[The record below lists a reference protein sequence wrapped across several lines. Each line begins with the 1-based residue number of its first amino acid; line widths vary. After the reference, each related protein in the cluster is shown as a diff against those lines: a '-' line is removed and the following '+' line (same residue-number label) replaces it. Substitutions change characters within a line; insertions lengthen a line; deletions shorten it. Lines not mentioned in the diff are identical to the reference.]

1 MKKLL
6 FMVAAILV
14 FASAPKVLMAAPA
27 VMAEQAASENV
38 VDYTFDWTQQSDYN
52 MWADPEAL
60 KANISVS
67 KEDGLSVK
75 NETKTEFWKIQYSL
89 GNNVPLSKGTEY
101 SIEIEMKGSD
111 AGHATVSMGNWDCF
125 GTPQQVE
132 FTNQYKTITLPYTSD
147 YDGNGFIF
155 MQSGDFV
162 GTISVKS
169 IKVVHSGKAIPSF
182 PLDLVSVDYTAS
194 GATRADGW
202 GTGFKSEIDGGACV
216 ISHGETTKA
225 YEAQVNFAN
234 VYPKGATIK
243 LSMKVKGNQKGSISA
258 ELQNPNGLK
267 FTNKYVSCGSF
278 PVINLTT
285 DYKEVEV
292 STMCTGDGATRLL
305 LNLGTYAGTVSIK
318 NLKIVA
324 EGVKQESLTIPSS
337 SFATYAAYYPVDYR
351 SSNLEAYAVKLD
363 AKTKTITTEKI
374 DGVVPAGKAVLLKG
388 VPRKS
393 YELTLAQG
401 AVTQFETDLKVSEGS
416 ATSIDNTTAVYGLAT
431 VNNQDGFYKAVG
443 KKIPAKCAYLEIE
456 DNGNSA
462 KFYSLGDHS
471 GSTTG
476 ITSVKNEA
484 VGNNAPMYNLAG
496 QLVDKG
502 YKGIVIKNG
511 KKIVLK

>member
-27 VMAEQAASENV
+27 VMAEQDASENV
-38 VDYTFDWTQQSDYN
+38 VDYTLDWTQESAYN

-67 KEDGLSVK
+67 KDGLSVK
-75 NETKTEFWKIQYSL
+75 NETKTDFWRIQYSL

-111 AGHATVSMGNWDCF
+111 AGHATVSMGYWGCF

-147 YDGNGFIF
+147 FDGNGFIF

-169 IKVVHSGKAIPSF
+169 IKVVHSEKATTRYTF
-182 PLDLVSVDYTAS
+182 DLANVNYTDGVAK
-194 GATRADGW
+194 ADGW
-202 GTGFKSEIDGGACV
+202 GTGFVSKNDGSACV
-216 ISHGETTKA
+216 ISHGETTEA
-225 YEAQVNFAN
+225 WQAQVNFAN

-243 LSMKVKGNQKGSISA
+243 LSMEVKGSEVGSISA
-258 ELQNPNGLK
+258 ELQNPNGLE
-267 FTNKYVSCGSF
+267 FTGKYVSCGSF
-278 PVINLTT
+278 PDINLTK
-285 DYKEVEV
+285 DYKEVAV
-292 STMCTGDGATRLL
+292 STVCNGDGATRLL
-305 LNLGTYAGTVSIK
+305 LNLGKYPGTVSIK

-337 SFATYAAYYPVDYR
+337 SFATYAAYYPVNYAK
-351 SSNLEAYAVKLD
+351 LGLTAYAVKLN
-363 AKTKTITTEKI
+363 AEEKTIILDEIK
-374 DGVVPAGKAVLLKG
+374 DVVPAGVPVLLKG
-388 VPRKS
+388 DAKE
-393 YELTLAQG
+393 YA
-401 AVTQFETDLKVSEGS
+401 FEKADGWSQVYTDLKFSDGT
-416 ATSIDNTTAVYGLAT
+416 ATSTAKTAVYGLAT
-431 VNNQDGFYKAVG
+431 VNGQDGFYKAVG
-443 KKIPAKCAYLEIE
+443 KTIPAKCAYLEIA
-456 DNGNSA
+456 NSANPA
-462 KFYSLGDHS
+462 KFYSLGDQS

-484 VGNNAPMYNLAG
+484 AGNNAPMYNLAG